1 MRVRVKSK
9 PEKQETKEDTLP
21 LLSECRF
28 HAAQL
33 ITEQEKCVCVCMCV
47 LCVCGREAER
57 ERERERER
65 EGERGEE
72 ERRAQKALAFQLK

>member
-33 ITEQEKCVCVCMCV
+33 ITEQEKCVCVY
-47 LCVCGREAER
+47 VCAVCLWQRGRAR

-65 EGERGEE
+65 EKGG
-72 ERRAQKALAFQLK
+72 RRKGGHKRLSHFN

>member
-47 LCVCGREAER
+47 LCVCGREAE
-57 ERERERER
+57 
-65 EGERGEE
+65 
-72 ERRAQKALAFQLK
+72 